1 MNRNDTSAETMSPD
15 EYAELVR
22 DARTLVA
29 AVERA
34 VRRTG
39 AVFAVAL
46 GLTVAATALGLDLVA
61 TLAAVVAVIA
71 FTAALVSLMARIA
84 LGPVPAEVAPAAS
97 SGAVEAPQIGSA
109 RAATGS
115 GAATGENRRI
125 LRK

>member
-1 MNRNDTSAETMSPD
+1 VNRNDNLSPT

-22 DARTLVA
+22 DARELVA

-39 AVFAVAL
+39 TVFVAAM
-46 GLTVAATALGLDLVA
+46 GLAVAATALGLDLIA
-61 TLAAVVAVIA
+61 SLAAVVAVIA

-84 LGPVPAEVAPAAS
+84 IGPMPAEVATTTPAEALLSAAS
-97 SGAVEAPQIGSA
+97 GSGSP
-109 RAATGS
+109 ATGS
-115 GAATGENRRI
+115 GPATATNRRI

>member
-1 MNRNDTSAETMSPD
+1 MNRNDNLSLT

-22 DARTLVA
+22 DARELVA

-39 AVFAVAL
+39 TVFVVTM

-61 TLAAVVAVIA
+61 SLAAVVAVIA

-84 LGPVPAEVAPAAS
+84 IGPMPAKVAATTPAEAPPSMANG
-97 SGAVEAPQIGSA
+97 SGGP
-109 RAATGS
+109 ATGS
-115 GAATGENRRI
+115 GTATARNGVI
-125 LRK
+125 PTK